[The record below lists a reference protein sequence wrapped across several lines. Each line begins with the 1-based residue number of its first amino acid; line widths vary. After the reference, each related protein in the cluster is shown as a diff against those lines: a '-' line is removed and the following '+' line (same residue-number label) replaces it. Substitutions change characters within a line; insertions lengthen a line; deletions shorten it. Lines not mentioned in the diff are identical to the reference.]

1 MEANAC
7 LGCRFGSVKIN
18 ISVPQKCDEG
28 RLARETKA
36 FASKIAVMTRQKP
49 VHYTVTYSERQK
61 FAALDFAVNCSCIL
75 NVDKR
80 DCSNY
85 NPSKTCRIMHIRPSK
100 SSSLEV
106 AQKIC

>member
-7 LGCRFGSVKIN
+7 LSCRFGSVKIN
-18 ISVPQKCDEG
+18 ISVPHKYNAG
-28 RLARETKA
+28 KLTKETKA
-36 FASKIAVMTRQKP
+36 FASKIAATTRQKP
-49 VHYTVTYSERQK
+49 IHYTVTYAERQK
-61 FAALDFAVNCSCIL
+61 FAALDFTVNCSCIL

-85 NPSKTCRIMHIRPSK
+85 NPSKTCRVMHIHPSK
-100 SSSLEV
+100 PSNIEV

>member
-7 LGCRFGSVKIN
+7 LGCRFGSVKVN
-18 ISVPQKCDEG
+18 VSVPQRYDAD
-28 RLARETKA
+28 RLAKETKM
-36 FASKIAVMTRQKP
+36 FVSKIAATTRQKTI
-49 VHYTVTYSERQK
+49 HYTVTFAERQK
-61 FAALDFAVNCSCIL
+61 FAALNFTINCSCIL

-85 NPSKTCRIMHIRPSK
+85 NPSKTCRVMHIHPSK
-100 SSSLEV
+100 PNSFEV